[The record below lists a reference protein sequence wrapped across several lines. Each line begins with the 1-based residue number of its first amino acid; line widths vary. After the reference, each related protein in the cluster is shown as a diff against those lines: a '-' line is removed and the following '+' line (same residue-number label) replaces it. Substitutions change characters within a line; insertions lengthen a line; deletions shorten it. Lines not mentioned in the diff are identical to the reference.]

1 MPGFHPGENMVHTCA
16 KCGKVYPDSSAEVLV
31 GCSQCGG
38 KKFYFERPNARLK
51 KKHES
56 SITPKAPTS
65 TPPPLP
71 EKHKIEEITGS
82 CVESIRIVA
91 PGTYELNIEK
101 MAQCDDRVVG
111 LGAEGSYAVD
121 LLSMSGAKKKKKTDR

>member
-1 MPGFHPGENMVHTCA
+1 MVHTCA

-38 KKFYFERPNARLK
+38 KKFYFERPDARPK
-51 KKHES
+51 KRPES
-56 SITPKAPTS
+56 RIPPAPTS
-65 TPPPLP
+65 PPPKPPKKTPP
-71 EKHKIEEITGS
+71 EEITAS
-82 CVESIRIVA
+82 SVESIRIVA

-111 LGAEGSYAVD
+111 LGSEGSYAVD
-121 LLSMSGAKKKKKTDR
+121 LLSMSGTKKKKKAER